1 VTEKTSPPLSG
12 KTLSPDMT
20 NSELYAK
27 VRRNRYNDDDTA
39 VSNRMWNAIGVYCE
53 AKLAADRDLVTQ
65 NDRRKL
71 DYTIVRPGSL
81 NTEEGSGKVAAGKVH
96 LGKSISREDVAE
108 VIVRCINTP
117 STIGLAFDVVGGD
130 SPIAHAVDEVGGQ
143 RVDTFEGRY

>member
-1 VTEKTSPPLSG
+1 
-12 KTLSPDMT
+12 MT